1 VVNGEVP
8 LNLAQKLYQ
17 NPIGRKDVRVSG
29 HCGCPPPEEW
39 CEPSMTVQEHIKTNL
54 GYKEEMTWKEKLI
67 FWQKH
72 EAEFKEECKKYK
84 QYIYCYH
91 IDSQEGL
98 NLFVQTL
105 IENY

>member
-1 VVNGEVP
+1 
-8 LNLAQKLYQ
+8 
-17 NPIGRKDVRVSG
+17 
-29 HCGCPPPEEW
+29 
-39 CEPSMTVQEHIKTNL
+39 
-54 GYKEEMTWKEKLI
+54 MTWKEKLI